1 MFERARCCCGADK
14 PSGMAVEALVEA
26 INAQASMPVSAG
38 AVRAA
43 LQTATQDI
51 MLIGNLA
58 KHKHAA

>member
-1 MFERARCCCGADK
+1 M
-14 PSGMAVEALVEA
+14 SVEALVEA
-26 INAQASMPVSAG
+26 INTQASMPVSAG

-43 LQTATQDI
+43 LQTAAQDI